1 MIGDTLSSQNTD
13 TLSLL
18 QQKQISPA
26 KADSDSLQLA
36 DLHAVQEVD
45 SGFEGTPISYS
56 PRTDDAIALTLL
68 ACFFLSSIVL
78 ARGKKFLSQQVK
90 DFVLHRERTSIFDS
104 STAAD
109 VRYLLV
115 LVLQTCVLSG
125 ITFRN
130 YFHDTSP
137 TLMNQVSPLL
147 LLGIYVGF
155 CLAYFLLKW
164 LIYMFLGW
172 TFFDKNKTNIWLE
185 SYSALIYYVGF
196 ALFPFVLFL
205 VYFDLSLTNLVIIGS
220 IILIFTKIL
229 MFYKWIKLF
238 FHQFSGLFLLILYF
252 CALEIVP
259 CLLLYQVLVSQPKP
273 ASEKSPYYDIA
284 EKYGVKIDFRPFIKV
299 ESLSA
304 KEFRQQKISILD
316 HTAVIFTSRHA
327 IDHFFTLCTELR
339 VTIPETMKYFCVT
352 EAVAL
357 YIQKYVQY
365 RKRKIFF
372 GATGKIEDL
381 IPSIVKHKTEKYLV
395 PMSDVHNDDVKNLL
409 DKNNIQHTEA
419 VMYRTVS
426 NDFTPDEE
434 FDYDML
440 VFFSPAGVTS
450 LKKNFPDF
458 NQREIKIGTF
468 GSTTAQAVR
477 DAGLRLDLEAPTV
490 QAPSMT
496 AALDM
501 FIRENN
507 K

>member
-1 MIGDTLSSQNTD
+1 MKI
-13 TLSLL
+13 
-18 QQKQISPA
+18 
-26 KADSDSLQLA
+26 
-36 DLHAVQEVD
+36 
-45 SGFEGTPISYS
+45 
-56 PRTDDAIALTLL
+56 
-68 ACFFLSSIVL
+68 
-78 ARGKKFLSQQVK
+78 KK
-90 DFVLHRERTSIFDS
+90 
-104 STAAD
+104 
-109 VRYLLV
+109 
-115 LVLQTCVLSG
+115 
-125 ITFRN
+125 
-130 YFHDTSP
+130 
-137 TLMNQVSPLL
+137 
-147 LLGIYVGF
+147 
-155 CLAYFLLKW
+155 
-164 LIYMFLGW
+164 
-172 TFFDKNKTNIWLE
+172 
-185 SYSALIYYVGF
+185 
-196 ALFPFVLFL
+196 
-205 VYFDLSLTNLVIIGS
+205 
-220 IILIFTKIL
+220 
-229 MFYKWIKLF
+229 
-238 FHQFSGLFLLILYF
+238 
-252 CALEIVP
+252 
-259 CLLLYQVLVSQPKP
+259 VLVSQPMP
-273 ASEKSPYYDIA
+273 ASEKSPYFDLA
-284 EKYGVKIDFRPFIKV
+284 EKFGVIIDFRPFIKV

-304 KEFRQQKISILD
+304 KEFRQQKVSILD

-327 IDHFFTLCTELR
+327 IDHFFNLCTELR
-339 VTIPETMKYFCVT
+339 VTIPETMQYFCVT

-381 IPSIVKHKTEKYLV
+381 VPSIVKHKTEKYLV

-426 NDFTPDEE
+426 NDFTSDEE

-458 NQREIKIGTF
+458 DQKEIRIGTF

-501 FIRENN
+501 FIKENN

>member
-1 MIGDTLSSQNTD
+1 MKI
-13 TLSLL
+13 
-18 QQKQISPA
+18 
-26 KADSDSLQLA
+26 
-36 DLHAVQEVD
+36 
-45 SGFEGTPISYS
+45 
-56 PRTDDAIALTLL
+56 
-68 ACFFLSSIVL
+68 
-78 ARGKKFLSQQVK
+78 KK
-90 DFVLHRERTSIFDS
+90 
-104 STAAD
+104 
-109 VRYLLV
+109 
-115 LVLQTCVLSG
+115 
-125 ITFRN
+125 
-130 YFHDTSP
+130 
-137 TLMNQVSPLL
+137 
-147 LLGIYVGF
+147 
-155 CLAYFLLKW
+155 
-164 LIYMFLGW
+164 
-172 TFFDKNKTNIWLE
+172 
-185 SYSALIYYVGF
+185 
-196 ALFPFVLFL
+196 
-205 VYFDLSLTNLVIIGS
+205 
-220 IILIFTKIL
+220 
-229 MFYKWIKLF
+229 
-238 FHQFSGLFLLILYF
+238 
-252 CALEIVP
+252 
-259 CLLLYQVLVSQPKP
+259 VLVSQPKP

-304 KEFRQQKISILD
+304 KEFRQQKVSILD
-316 HTAVIFTSRHA
+316 HTAVIFTSRQA
-327 IDHFFTLCTELR
+327 IDHFFNLCTELR

-381 IPSIVKHKTEKYLV
+381 VPSIVKHKTEKYLV

-426 NDFTPDEE
+426 NDFTSDEE

-458 NQREIKIGTF
+458 DQKEIRIGTF

-501 FIRENN
+501 FIKENN